1 MKVIEFLDSK
11 GVHYELSQH
20 RPTFTAQQMAA
31 EEHVPGM
38 AVAKPVVVR
47 ADKTFYLCVLPACC
61 KIDFDALRR
70 SLGVQDVVL
79 ADEDEIAGL
88 FDDCTL
94 GAEPPFGHLY
104 GLETL
109 MDSTLEQD
117 TFIVFQAG
125 THELAIRM
133 DFDDYKK
140 MAQPRVLSFSY
151 HTR

>member
-1 MKVIEFLDSK
+1 MKVVEFLDSK
-11 GVHYELSQH
+11 GVHYEMSQH

-38 AVAKPVVVR
+38 AVAKPVVVK
-47 ADKTFYLCVLPACC
+47 ADTTYYLCVLPACC
-61 KIDFDALRR
+61 KIDFDALKRA
-70 SLGVQDVVL
+70 LKADAVVL
-79 ADEDEIAGL
+79 ADEDELAKL

-94 GAEPPFGHLY
+94 GSEPPFGHLY

-109 MDSTLEQD
+109 MDAALDED

-133 DFDDYKK
+133 DLDDYKK
-140 MAQPRVLSFSY
+140 LAQPRVLRYSY

>member
-1 MKVIEFLDSK
+1 MKVVEFLDSK
-11 GVHYELSQH
+11 GVHYEMSQH

-31 EEHVPGM
+31 EEHVSGM

-47 ADKTFYLCVLPACC
+47 ADKTYYVCVLPACC

-70 SLGVQDVVL
+70 AVKADEISL
-79 ADEDEIAGL
+79 ADEDEMADL

-94 GAEPPFGHLY
+94 GSEPPFGNLY

-109 MDSTLEQD
+109 MDASLEQD
-117 TFIVFQAG
+117 PYIVFQAG

-133 DFDDYKK
+133 DLDDYKK
-140 MAQPRVLSFSY
+140 LAQPRVLQYSY
-151 HTR
+151 HPR

>member
-1 MKVIEFLDSK
+1 MKVVEFLDSK
-11 GVHYELSQH
+11 GVYYEMSQH
-20 RPTFTAQQMAA
+20 RPAFTAQQMAA

-61 KIDFDALRR
+61 KIDFDALRQALKAKR
-70 SLGVQDVVL
+70 AAL
-79 ADEDEIAGL
+79 ADEDEMAGL

-94 GAEPPFGHLY
+94 GSEPPFGHLY

-109 MDSTLEQD
+109 MDASLEED
-117 TFIVFQAG
+117 AFIVFQAG

-133 DFDDYKK
+133 DMDDYK
-140 MAQPRVLSFSY
+140 ALARPRILRYSY
-151 HTR
+151 HMR

>member
-1 MKVIEFLDSK
+1 MKVVEFLDSK
-11 GVHYELSQH
+11 GVHYEMSQH

-47 ADKTFYLCVLPACC
+47 ADKKFYLCVLPACC
-61 KIDFDALRR
+61 KIDFDALK
-70 SLGVQDVVL
+70 LALKAKETAL
-79 ADEDEIAGL
+79 ADEDEMAGL

-94 GAEPPFGHLY
+94 GSEPPFGELY

-109 MDSTLEQD
+109 MDASLEKD
-117 TFIVFQAG
+117 PYIVFQAG

-133 DFDDYKK
+133 DLDDYKK
-140 MAQPRVLSFSY
+140 LARPRVLHYSY

>member
-1 MKVIEFLDSK
+1 MKVIEFLDSQ
-11 GVHYELSQH
+11 GVHYEMSQH
-20 RPTFTAQQMAA
+20 RPVFTAQQMAA

-47 ADKTFYLCVLPACC
+47 ADKTYYLCVLPACC
-61 KIDFDALRR
+61 KVDIDVLKNAL
-70 SLGVQDVVL
+70 GAADVVL
-79 ADEDEIAGL
+79 ADEDEIAKI

-94 GAEPPFGHLY
+94 GAEPPFGRLY

-109 MDSTLEQD
+109 MDATLEQD

-133 DFDDYKK
+133 DLDDYKK
-140 MAQPRVLSFSY
+140 LAQPRVLNFSY
-151 HTR
+151 HMR

>member
-1 MKVIEFLDSK
+1 MKVVEFLDSK

-47 ADKTFYLCVLPACC
+47 ADQTYYLCVLPACC
-61 KIDFDALRR
+61 KIDFDVLKRELKAD
-70 SLGVQDVVL
+70 SVAL
-79 ADEDEIAGL
+79 ADEDAMARL

-109 MDSTLEQD
+109 MDASLEQD
-117 TFIVFQAG
+117 ASILFQAG
-125 THELAIRM
+125 THELAIQM
-133 DFDDYKK
+133 DLDDYKK
-140 MAQPRVLSFSY
+140 LAQPRVLQFSY

>member
-1 MKVIEFLDSK
+1 MKVVEFLDSK

-47 ADKTFYLCVLPACC
+47 ADKKFYLCVLPACC
-61 KIDFDALRR
+61 KIDFDALKPALK
-70 SLGVQDVVL
+70 SKQVVL
-79 ADEDEIAGL
+79 ADEDEMAEL
-88 FDDCTL
+88 FEDCTL
-94 GAEPPFGHLY
+94 GSEPPFGHLY

-109 MDSTLEQD
+109 MDASLD
-117 TFIVFQAG
+117 KDPFIVFQAG

-133 DFDDYKK
+133 DMDDYKK
-140 MAQPRVLSFSY
+140 LAKPRVLNFSY
-151 HTR
+151 HMR

>member
-1 MKVIEFLDSK
+1 MKVVEFLDSK
-11 GVHYELSQH
+11 GVHYEMSQH

-47 ADKTFYLCVLPACC
+47 ADKTFYVCVLPACC
-61 KIDFDALRR
+61 KIDFDALKRT
-70 SLGVQDVVL
+70 LKAHEAVL
-79 ADEDEIAGL
+79 ADEDEMAGL

-94 GAEPPFGHLY
+94 GSEPPFGHLY

-109 MDSTLEQD
+109 MDASLEED
-117 TFIVFQAG
+117 AFIVFQAG

-133 DFDDYKK
+133 DLDDYKK
-140 MAQPRVLSFSY
+140 LAQPRVFQFSY
-151 HTR
+151 HMR

>member
-11 GVHYELSQH
+11 GVHYETSQH
-20 RPTFTAQQMAA
+20 RPAFTAQQMAA
-31 EEHVPGM
+31 EEKVKGM
-38 AVAKPVVVR
+38 AVAKPVVVK
-47 ADKTFYLCVLPACC
+47 ADNTFYLCVLPACC
-61 KIDFDALRR
+61 KIDFDALKKA
-70 SLGVQDVVL
+70 LGVEQVVL
-79 ADEDEIAGL
+79 ADEEEIAKI

-109 MDSTLEQD
+109 MDQTLEQD
-117 TFIVFQAG
+117 SFIVFQAG

-133 DFDDYKK
+133 DLDDYKK
-140 MAQPRVLSFSY
+140 LAQPRILNFSY